1 MNKLAGEGY
10 FNLHILTCING
21 HFYSKELTLNLPK
34 FIIMA
39 ILQKT
44 YLQQNISGGK
54 NVLL

>member
-21 HFYSKELTLNLPK
+21 HFYSKELTTKSPK
-34 FIIMA
+34 IYYSGHI
-39 ILQKT
+39 T
-44 YLQQNISGGK
+44 ENISAANYKWGK